1 MDPRIKEG
9 EKEVKAYIKDQ
20 MKQDI
25 DYLKTVIISK
35 DNVGTIARLKALQR
49 AVSLVD
55 SKVE

>member
-20 MKQDI
+20 IKQDI

-35 DNVGTIARLKALQR
+35 DNVGTITRLKALQR
-49 AVSLVD
+49 AISLVD
-55 SKVE
+55 S